1 MAFFVLQSTFKKI
14 GRKSRLVT
22 LACLTFSYSPHYSLE
37 SINSLTIFP
46 QGTSTMP
53 HNPNHLLEALF
64 RPTAVVV
71 ALPLEQSLIDQAVAN
86 ACRRWPA
93 LIEMVQAAAELATG
107 DGVYALPD
115 ASGAVALCKLA
126 ACWEHGVVRAT
137 ATGFGCTCRRWPPK
151 VRAGPGD
158 GRYCP
163 DILAYLLTVYL
174 KRPLAALPFSAET
187 LWQTTLDELRHE
199 MLRATYDL
207 WLAGTRVMVEASS
220 PTLLVVAA
228 RDQMARA
235 WLALRLHP
243 VIVRTARA
251 IAGYRIDV
259 RYVVAGKE

>member
-1 MAFFVLQSTFKKI
+1 MVPRNAD
-14 GRKSRLVT
+14 GLV
-22 LACLTFSYSPHYSLE
+22 
-37 SINSLTIFP
+37 
-46 QGTSTMP
+46 
-53 HNPNHLLEALF
+53 EALF
-64 RPTAVVV
+64 RPPAVVLP
-71 ALPLEQSLIDQAVAN
+71 LPLEQSLIDQAVAN
-86 ACRRWPA
+86 ACRRWPELA
-93 LIEMVQAAAELATG
+93 EMVQAAADLVTG
-107 DGVYALPD
+107 DNVYALPGT
-115 ASGAVALCKLA
+115 SGAVALCKPA
-126 ACWEHGVVRAT
+126 AGWEHGVVRAT

-174 KRPLAALPFSAET
+174 KRPLAPLPFSPET
-187 LWQTTLDELRHE
+187 LWQTALDELRHE

-207 WLAGTRVMVEASS
+207 WLVGTRVVVEASS

-243 VIVRTARA
+243 VIVRTVRA
-251 IAGYRIDV
+251 IAGYRIEV

>member
-1 MAFFVLQSTFKKI
+1 MMPRNAD
-14 GRKSRLVT
+14 GLV
-22 LACLTFSYSPHYSLE
+22 
-37 SINSLTIFP
+37 
-46 QGTSTMP
+46 
-53 HNPNHLLEALF
+53 EALF

-71 ALPLEQSLIDQAVAN
+71 PLPLEQSLIDQAVAN

-93 LIEMVQAAAELATG
+93 LAEMGQAAAELAAG
-107 DGVYALPD
+107 DNVYALPGT
-115 ASGAVALCKLA
+115 SGAVALCKPA
-126 ACWEHGVVRAT
+126 AGWEHGVVRAT
-137 ATGFGCTCRRWPPK
+137 ATGFGCTCRRWPPP

-163 DILAYLLTVYL
+163 DILAYLLMVYL
-174 KRPLAALPFSAET
+174 KRPLAALPYSPET

-207 WLAGTRVMVEASS
+207 WLAGTRVVVEASS

-243 VIVRTARA
+243 VIVRTVRA